1 MKKVLYSL
9 GVVATLVSCSQT
21 KPAAIVVSQADA
33 ERAKVLNPNA
43 TTETLLEG
51 QKLYDQHCMKCH
63 QFSPTKFGAKTW
75 TKYMPEMAS
84 LAKIDNATSDKI
96 LLYVSTFSKK

>member
-1 MKKVLYSL
+1 MKKVLYTL
-9 GVVATLVSCSQT
+9 GVVATLASCSQIQ
-21 KPAAIVVSQADA
+21 PAKIVITQADA
-33 ERAKVLNPNA
+33 DRAKVTNATA

-63 QFSPTKFGAKTW
+63 KFHPTQFGEKKWA
-75 TKYMPEMAS
+75 KYMPEMAN
-84 LAKIDNATSDKI
+84 LAKIDQVTSDKI